1 MNKTY
6 FFCGIGGIGMSS
18 IALYLKKLGAT
29 VKGSDRA
36 FDMGR
41 SKEIKAGLLKAGI
54 ELFPQDGSG
63 VTKDIDL
70 FVVTRAV
77 EPTVPEI
84 KKALDLG
91 LKIRKRPEMLA
102 DIFHTY
108 QGIAVAGTCG
118 KTSVTAMVNH
128 ILYKTGKDPVM
139 INGGISL
146 NTYHGDPKSNLNF
159 GKGDI
164 CVIEADE
171 SDKSLELYTP
181 TVAVVNNLSLDHHSI
196 EENAKLFEEFLF
208 RATKGCVVGKDCPE
222 LKRVQ
227 IPTNV
232 PVKFWS
238 LKDKTADFY
247 ADKITIRPGETTARI
262 NGITCTLPFMGAYNI
277 GNALSALAA
286 CSFFGISIKE
296 GIKALKS
303 FKGTKRRMQK
313 LGSVGG
319 VTVYDDYAHNP
330 EKIRAALASLK
341 SLPGR
346 IFAVYQPHGF
356 ISSRF
361 MKDEIIKMLNDVLDD
376 KTYIFMSDIY
386 AAGGP
391 IPDDIHTMTFIN
403 AVKNPLKKT
412 HLKYFSHRPDIIP
425 EIVKNTKK
433 GDIVLVMGARDET
446 LTYLGKEI
454 VKTLKKEEQ

>member
-1 MNKTY
+1 MSKTY

-18 IALYLKKLGAT
+18 IALYLKKLGAR

-41 SKEIKAGLLKAGI
+41 SQEMKKDLLKAGI

-91 LKIRKRPEMLA
+91 LEIKKRPQMLA

-118 KTSVTAMVNH
+118 KTSVTAMINH

-146 NTYHGDPKSNLNF
+146 NKYHGDPISNLNF

-181 TVAVVNNLSLDHHSI
+181 TVAIVNNLSLDHHSI
-196 EENAKLFEEFLF
+196 EENAKLFEDFLH
-208 RATKGCVVGKDCPE
+208 RATKGCVIGKDCPE

-227 IPTNV
+227 VPAHV

-238 LKDKTADFY
+238 LKDKKADFY
-247 ADKITIRPGETTARI
+247 ADKIVVRPGETTARI
-262 NGITCTLPFMGAYNI
+262 NGISCTLPFMGAYNI

-286 CSFFGISIKE
+286 CSFFGVSVQD

-303 FKGTKRRMQK
+303 YKGTKRRMQK
-313 LGSVGG
+313 LGTVNGI
-319 VTVYDDYAHNP
+319 TVYDDYAHNP
-330 EKIRAALASLK
+330 EKIRAALSALK
-341 SLPGR
+341 GLPGR
-346 IFAVYQPHGF
+346 IFAIYQPHGF
-356 ISSRF
+356 IPTRL
-361 MKDEIIKMLNDVLDD
+361 MKDDFIKVFESELDS
-376 KTYIFMSDIY
+376 KTYIFLADIFTV
-386 AAGGP
+386 AGP
-391 IPDDIHTMTFIN
+391 IPDDIHTLTLVN
-403 AVKNPLKKT
+403 GVKNPLKTK
-412 HLKYFSHRPDIIP
+412 HLRYFSHRPDMIP
-425 EIVKNTKK
+425 ELVRLTKP
-433 GDIVLVMGARDET
+433 GDQIIVMGARDDS
-446 LTYLGKEI
+446 LTQLARDI
-454 VKTLKKEEQ
+454 LTALKKAEE